1 MGMWSAVGTAAN
13 VQPRTIIIRDE
24 LTNRNRVVGIEI
36 NPLNKPILRYE
47 HDLLAILD
55 RRHCISFDCPHLC
68 GPSLAMH
75 LARRFIAT
83 LLLLTYVSTGTSMV
97 PAVMA
102 MAAELEG
109 SHESRV
115 RLGESGAQVV
125 LHHRQSE
132 FTPAV
137 NDHVRGLARVLVSL
151 CQSDREGDHQMTT
164 AQFAGNA
171 GIERLE
177 ISKARTADELYNA
190 QATQE
195 WQHLLH
201 ISQLRV
207 TRDDMFASQL
217 STSHQPPS
225 LLTTIQLLI

>member
-1 MGMWSAVGTAAN
+1 MINWQSM
-13 VQPRTIIIRDE
+13 DE
-24 LTNRNRVVGIEI
+24 SVAKLSGAH
-36 NPLNKPILRYE
+36 ILHR
-47 HDLLAILD
+47 
-55 RRHCISFDCPHLC
+55 
-68 GPSLAMH
+68 SLFMH
-75 LARRFIAT
+75 LVHRLIAA
-83 LLLLTYVSTGTSMV
+83 LLLLAYASTGTSLM

-115 RLGESGAQVV
+115 RLGENGAQVV
-125 LHHRQSE
+125 LHHRQSD
-132 FTPAV
+132 FTPDV
-137 NDHVRGLARVLVSL
+137 NDHRRGLARVLVSL

-201 ISQLRV
+201 ISQPRV
-207 TRDDMFASQL
+207 TRDDMYASQL
-217 STSHQPPS
+217 STSHQPSS

>member
-1 MGMWSAVGTAAN
+1 MWSAVRTAAN
-13 VQPRTIIIRDE
+13 AQPRTIIIRDE

-55 RRHCISFDCPHLC
+55 RMHCISFNCPHLC
-68 GPSLAMH
+68 RPSLAMH

-83 LLLLTYVSTGTSMV
+83 LLLLTYVSSGTSLV

-115 RLGESGAQVV
+115 RLGDSGAQVV

-164 AQFAGNA
+164 AQLG
-171 GIERLE
+171 GLTGVEREE
-177 ISKARTADELYNA
+177 ISKARSGDALFNA
-190 QATQE
+190 QATSE
-195 WQHLLH
+195 WLFLQQRSKPL
-201 ISQLRV
+201 V
-207 TRDDMFASQL
+207 TREQPSFPL
-217 STSHQPPS
+217 PFLISHKPPS